1 MDSPVLTTSDSKV
14 YVTVAFI
21 AAAVLA
27 LAIGRDLLHMP
38 LQIGDSLAPILD
50 AVRSPSAW
58 HEFTGHLTDTG
69 YFRPM
74 RYATIKI
81 VSDLGNGNYFLAY
94 RLFHAILVVA
104 FLGLFVGALRVR
116 DRLSLVAL
124 PLALTVFVGIHTFLG
139 TVKEQYPIPHFLE
152 VAVFALV
159 ALNLAQSRGGV
170 RVDLALLLTL
180 AVAALTL
187 ETGLLVWV
195 VVVGAWLAGMSGVSK
210 RTVIITSAVL
220 IGYVW
225 MRFLQNSV
233 GVPTIDERSTGFL
246 LETIDAPEIR
256 ERFGN
261 NLAPFYVYNVLS
273 SLSSLLFAEPR
284 SGVWVSVRA
293 FLSDDGLAPVNFINI
308 GASLFGTGLIAA
320 YVIDRWRSG
329 VRRPVTLADQQ
340 VVVGVAVLLAS
351 AAMSHVYTKDE
362 ILSAAGAFY
371 ALLVFGAT
379 VHLLRGWSTRRRS
392 WLATAAL
399 CVLFIA
405 GSAAWATRAAGV
417 HHVLR
422 AQAFVQRNDWTRLE
436 REWRR
441 DGNWDEYS
449 DVRPLIRRLQSEAIS
464 MRVVNP
470 RFVPRWMERVF
481 DRYY

>member
-1 MDSPVLTTSDSKV
+1 MSSPTLTIGKSRTYAV
-14 YVTVAFI
+14 IAFG
-21 AAAVLA
+21 AASVLA

-38 LQIGDSLAPILD
+38 LQVSDSLAEILN

-58 HEFTGHLTDTG
+58 HEFAGHVTDAS

-74 RYATIKI
+74 RFATIKI
-81 VSDLGNGNYFLAY
+81 VSDIGDGNYFLAY
-94 RLFHAILVVA
+94 RLFHALLVVA

-124 PLALTVFVGIHTFLG
+124 PLALTVFVGMHTFLG

-152 VAVFALV
+152 VAVFTLV
-159 ALNLAQSRGGV
+159 ALNLAQARGGI
-170 RVDLALLLTL
+170 RVDVALLLTL
-180 AVAALTL
+180 VVAALTL

-195 VVVGAWLAGMSGVSK
+195 VVVAAWLAGMSGVSK
-210 RTVIITSAVL
+210 RTVILTSAVL
-220 IGYVW
+220 AGYVW
-225 MRFLQNSV
+225 MRFLQNGV
-233 GVPTIDERSTGFL
+233 GVPTIDERNTGFL
-246 LETIDAPEIR
+246 LETIDGQGIR

-261 NLAPFYVYNVLS
+261 NLAPFYAYNVFS

-308 GASLFGTGLIAA
+308 GASLFGTGLITA

-329 VRRPVTLADQQ
+329 VRRPVTLADQH
-340 VVVGVAVLLAS
+340 VVVAAAVLLAS
-351 AAMSHVYTKDE
+351 AAMCYVYTKDE

-371 ALLVFGAT
+371 AVMVFGAT
-379 VHLLRGWSTRRRS
+379 VHVLDGWSKRRRS
-392 WLATAAL
+392 WMATAAL

-422 AQAFVQRNDWTRLE
+422 TQAFVQRNDWTRLE

-441 DGNWDEYS
+441 DGNWERYADS
-449 DVRPLIRRLQSEAIS
+449 RPLVRRLQREAIS